1 MPELFAM
8 EAIESVIF
16 DWGGVLIDDPAP
28 GLMQYCAQALAVSKE
43 DYIKAHSKFAGDF
56 EKNLI
61 NEDTFWERICGKL
74 GVSNPKA
81 PSLWADAFKAAY
93 VPREDM
99 FSLAERLRKNGY
111 KTALLSNTE
120 IPAMQYFYQQQYDMF
135 DVLIFS
141 CWEGIKKPD
150 RKIYELVLEK
160 LGTRPAEAVFI
171 DDKAGCI
178 KGAQE
183 AGLKTILFESIDQVK
198 EDLAS
203 LMVQIN

>member
-1 MPELFAM
+1 M
-8 EAIESVIF
+8 EAGKIESIIF

-28 GLMQYCAQALAVSKE
+28 GLVCCCADA
-43 DYIKAHSKFAGDF
+43 
-56 EKNLI
+56 
-61 NEDTFWERICGKL
+61 L
-74 GVSNPKA
+74 GVSEEHFIEAYSKFETDFRKGAISEGVFWTHLADELNVPKPA
-81 PSLWADAFKAAY
+81 IPSLWGEAFAKVY
-93 VPREDM
+93 RPKEDM
-99 FSLAERLRKNGY
+99 FSLVSGLRKNGY

-141 CWEGIKKPD
+141 CWEGEKKPE

-171 DDKAGCI
+171 DDIPRCI

-183 AGLKTILFESIDQVK
+183 AGLKTILFENIDQVK
-198 EDLAS
+198 DELTKLSVRID
-203 LMVQIN
+203 

>member
-1 MPELFAM
+1 M
-8 EAIESVIF
+8 ERIESVIF

-74 GVSNPKA
+74 GVSKPKA

-120 IPAMQYFYQQQYDMF
+120 AVAMRYFYQLQYDMF
-135 DVLIFS
+135 DVLVFS
-141 CWEGIKKPD
+141 CAEGMRKPK
-150 RKIYELVLEK
+150 RKIYELTIQK
-160 LGTRPAEAVFI
+160 LGSQPSQSVFI
-171 DDKAGCI
+171 DDKMEYI
-178 KGAQE
+178 NGAKE
-183 AGLKTILFESIDQVK
+183 AGLNTILFEN
-198 EDLAS
+198 
-203 LMVQIN
+203 INQLKNALVELGVEHKGGL